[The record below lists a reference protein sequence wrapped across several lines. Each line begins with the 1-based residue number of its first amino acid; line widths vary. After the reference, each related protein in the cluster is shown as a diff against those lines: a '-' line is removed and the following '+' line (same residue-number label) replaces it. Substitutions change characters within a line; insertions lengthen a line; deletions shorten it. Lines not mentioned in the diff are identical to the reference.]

1 MLKLKEK
8 MIMGKTK
15 QRKRHRRFNWQI
27 FLMAMAGVVFLL
39 IFNYIPMF
47 GIAIA
52 FKDLDYSMNIM
63 KDLAAKPW
71 VGMQNFVKFVTDPQ
85 FGSVMS
91 NTLILSISELVIT
104 FPIPIIFALLLN
116 ELRSSK
122 FRKVVQTITYFPHFI
137 SWVVYASIV
146 LMFVSSD
153 GGFINSMLMTLGVVD
168 QPISFLSQPDYFYP
182 IVIISSIIKGTG
194 WGSVVYVSAI
204 AGVDQ
209 EIYEAAHI
217 DGAGRFKTAIHIT
230 IPCIMPTVM
239 VLLLLSISGILG
251 SGFDRIYILQNPL
264 NLVRSEVLDTYIY
277 KVGIAS
283 RRYSYTTAVGLFNS
297 AVAVILLGVSNFIA
311 KKKTGNGIF

>member
-1 MLKLKEK
+1 
-8 MIMGKTK
+8 MGKTK

-209 EIYEAAHI
+209 EIYEAVHI

-283 RRYSYTTAVGLFNS
+283 RRYSYTTAVGLFKS

>member
-1 MLKLKEK
+1 
-8 MIMGKTK
+8 MGKTK

-39 IFNYIPMF
+39 IFSYIPMF

-209 EIYEAAHI
+209 EIYEAVHI

-283 RRYSYTTAVGLFNS
+283 RRYSYTTAVGLFKS

>member
-1 MLKLKEK
+1 
-8 MIMGKTK
+8 MGRTK
-15 QRKRHRRFNWQI
+15 QRRRYRRFNWQI

-71 VGMQNFVKFVTDPQ
+71 VGLTNFVKFVTDPQ

-153 GGFINSMLMTLGVVD
+153 GGFINSVLMTLHVID

-182 IVIISSIIKGTG
+182 IVIISSVIKGTG

-217 DGAGRFKTAIHIT
+217 DGAGRFRTAVHIT
-230 IPCIMPTVM
+230 IPCIMPTIM

-264 NLVRSEVLDTYIY
+264 NLARSEVLDTYIY

-283 RRYSYTTAVGLFNS
+283 RCYSYTTAVGLFNS

>member
-1 MLKLKEK
+1 
-8 MIMGKTK
+8 MIMGRTK
-15 QRKRHRRFNWQI
+15 QRRRYRRFNWQI

-71 VGMQNFVKFVTDPQ
+71 VGLTNFVKFVTDPQ

-153 GGFINSMLMTLGVVD
+153 GGFINSVLMTLHVID

-182 IVIISSIIKGTG
+182 IVIISSVIKGTG

-217 DGAGRFKTAIHIT
+217 DGAGRFRTAVHIT
-230 IPCIMPTVM
+230 IPCIMPTIM

-264 NLVRSEVLDTYIY
+264 NLARSEVLDTYIY

-283 RRYSYTTAVGLFNS
+283 RCYSYTTAVGLFNS

>member
-1 MLKLKEK
+1 
-8 MIMGKTK
+8 MGRTK
-15 QRKRHRRFNWQI
+15 QRRRYRRFNWQI

-52 FKDLDYSMNIM
+52 LKDLDYSMNIM

-71 VGMQNFVKFVTDPQ
+71 VGLTNFVKFVTDPQ

-153 GGFINSMLMTLGVVD
+153 GGFINSVLMTLHVID

-182 IVIISSIIKGTG
+182 IVIISSVIKGTG

-217 DGAGRFKTAIHIT
+217 DGAGRFRTAVHIT
-230 IPCIMPTVM
+230 IPCIMPTIM

-264 NLVRSEVLDTYIY
+264 NLARSEVLDTYIY

-283 RRYSYTTAVGLFNS
+283 RCYSYTTAVGLFNS